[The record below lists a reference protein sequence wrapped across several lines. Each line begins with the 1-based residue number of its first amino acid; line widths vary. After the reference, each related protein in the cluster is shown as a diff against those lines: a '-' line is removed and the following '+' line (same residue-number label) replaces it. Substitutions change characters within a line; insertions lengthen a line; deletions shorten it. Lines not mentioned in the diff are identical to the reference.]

1 MKILVISYH
10 TCPVS
15 KLGSKDA
22 GGLNIYLHEI
32 SKELS
37 IAGHEVD
44 IFTRKHDIRDLIEIE
59 INDNAKVVHLDAGD
73 LSEVKHQM
81 HNFIDL
87 FTANL
92 MNYINEQ
99 NLQYDLIYSNYWM
112 SGMVGELIS
121 EQLKIPHII
130 TFHTMGLTK
139 RTFNY
144 LENESDFRIENEL
157 NLINRSDAIV
167 VPTYQEKEN
176 LILNYRTENNIYIVS
191 PGVDLEKFK
200 SKNKF
205 KSREKLN
212 LSQTSKILLSVG
224 RLEPLKGY
232 DVLINALSF
241 LDTSDDFDVQLLII
255 GGDGK
260 SKKEL
265 ERLNSLKLKHG
276 LSKRVNFLGVIDH
289 DKLPLYFSAADVFV
303 MPSAHETFGIAALE
317 ASACN
322 LPVIAPQ
329 VGGLKSVVK
338 HAQTGFLSDSNR
350 CPESLM
356 HYLEILLKNEPLREQ
371 FGINSRSHA
380 LNYSWKK
387 SSTDLIS
394 VFEDVLSKCL
404 V

>member
-1 MKILVISYH
+1 MKILIISYH
-10 TCPVS
+10 TCPEN
-15 KLGSKDA
+15 KLGSKDS

-32 SKELS
+32 SNVLGNE
-37 IAGHEVD
+37 GHTVD
-44 IFTRKHDIRDLIEIE
+44 IFTRRHDISDPLEIE
-59 INDNAKVVHLDAGD
+59 INNNSKVVHLNAGD
-73 LSEVKHQM
+73 LAEEKHQM
-81 HNFIDL
+81 HNYIDM
-87 FTANL
+87 FTSNL
-92 MNYINEQ
+92 INYVDEQ

-112 SGMVGELIS
+112 SGIVGKLLS
-121 EQLKIPHII
+121 EKLKIPHII

-139 RTFNY
+139 RSVNY
-144 LENESDFRIENEL
+144 LENESDFRIDSEL
-157 NLINRSDAIV
+157 DLIKKSDAIV

-176 LILNYRTENNIYIVS
+176 LILNYKSENDIYIVS

-205 KSREKLN
+205 ESRKKLG

-224 RLEPLKGY
+224 RIEPIKGY

-241 LDTSDDFDVQLLII
+241 PNFSDDFDVRLLII
-255 GGDGK
+255 GGDSK
-260 SKKEL
+260 SQNEL

-276 LSKRVNFLGVIDH
+276 LSNQINFLGAIDH
-289 DKLPLYFSAADVFV
+289 DELPIYFSAADVFV
-303 MPSAHETFGIAALE
+303 MPSAYETFGIAALE

-338 HAQTGFLSDSNR
+338 HGQTGFLSVNKS
-350 CPESLM
+350 PESLM
-356 HYLEILLKNEPLREQ
+356 HYLEILLKNKPLREL
-371 FGINSRSHA
+371 FGVNSRLHA
-380 LNYSWKK
+380 MNYSWGK
-387 SSTDLIS
+387 SSKDLIS

>member
-1 MKILVISYH
+1 MKILIISYH
-10 TCPVS
+10 TCPEN
-15 KLGSKDA
+15 KLGSKDS

-32 SKELS
+32 SNELGTK
-37 IAGHEVD
+37 GHTVD
-44 IFTRKHDIRDLIEIE
+44 IFTRRHDISDPLEIE
-59 INDNAKVVHLDAGD
+59 INNNSKVVHLNAGD
-73 LSEVKHQM
+73 LAEEKHQM
-81 HNFIDL
+81 HNYIDM
-87 FTANL
+87 FTSNL
-92 MNYINEQ
+92 INYVDEQ

-112 SGMVGELIS
+112 SGIVGKLIS
-121 EQLKIPHII
+121 EKLKIPHII

-139 RTFNY
+139 RSVNY
-144 LENESDFRIENEL
+144 LENESDFRIDSEL
-157 NLINRSDAIV
+157 DLIKKSDAIV

-176 LILNYRTENNIYIVS
+176 LILNYKSENDIYIVS

-205 KSREKLN
+205 KSREKLG

-224 RLEPLKGY
+224 RLEPIKGY

-241 LDTSDDFDVQLLII
+241 LNISDDFDVRLLII
-255 GGDGK
+255 GGDSK
-260 SKKEL
+260 SQNEL

-276 LSKRVNFLGVIDH
+276 LSNQVNFLGAIDH
-289 DKLPLYFSAADVFV
+289 DELPIYFSAADVFL
-303 MPSAHETFGIAALE
+303 MPSAYETFGIAALE

-338 HAQTGFLSDSNR
+338 HGQTGFLSVNKS
-350 CPESLM
+350 PESLT
-356 HYLEILLKNEPLREQ
+356 HYLEILLKNKPLREL
-371 FGINSRSHA
+371 FGVNSRLHA
-380 LNYSWKK
+380 MNYSWGK
-387 SSTDLIS
+387 SSKDLIS

>member
-1 MKILVISYH
+1 
-10 TCPVS
+10 
-15 KLGSKDA
+15 
-22 GGLNIYLHEI
+22 
-32 SKELS
+32 
-37 IAGHEVD
+37 
-44 IFTRKHDIRDLIEIE
+44 
-59 INDNAKVVHLDAGD
+59 
-73 LSEVKHQM
+73 
-81 HNFIDL
+81 
-87 FTANL
+87 
-92 MNYINEQ
+92 
-99 NLQYDLIYSNYWM
+99 
-112 SGMVGELIS
+112 MVGELIS

-176 LILNYRTENNIYIVS
+176 LILNYKTENSIYIVS

-338 HAQTGFLSDSNR
+338 HAQTGFLSDSNL
-350 CPESLM
+350 SLI
-356 HYLEILLKNEPLREQ
+356 HI
-371 FGINSRSHA
+371 
-380 LNYSWKK
+380 
-387 SSTDLIS
+387 
-394 VFEDVLSKCL
+394 
-404 V
+404 

>member
-1 MKILVISYH
+1 MKILIISYH
-10 TCPVS
+10 TCPEN
-15 KLGSKDA
+15 KLGSKDS

-32 SKELS
+32 SNELGTK
-37 IAGHEVD
+37 GHKVD
-44 IFTRKHDIRDLIEIE
+44 IFTREHDISDPLEIE
-59 INDNAKVVHLDAGD
+59 INNNSKVIHLNAGD
-73 LSEVKHQM
+73 LAEEKHQM
-81 HNFIDL
+81 HNYIDL
-87 FTANL
+87 FTSNL
-92 MNYINEQ
+92 INYIDEQ

-112 SGMVGELIS
+112 SGIVGELIS
-121 EQLKIPHII
+121 EKLNIPHII

-139 RTFNY
+139 RSVNY
-144 LENESDFRIENEL
+144 LENESDFRIDSEL
-157 NLINRSDAIV
+157 DLIKKCDAIV

-176 LILNYRTENNIYIVS
+176 LILNYKSENDIYIVS

-205 KSREKLN
+205 KSREKLG

-224 RLEPLKGY
+224 RLEPIKGY

-241 LDTSDDFDVQLLII
+241 LNISDNFDVRLLII
-255 GGDGK
+255 GGDSK
-260 SKKEL
+260 SQNEL

-276 LSKRVNFLGVIDH
+276 LSNQVNFLGAIDH
-289 DKLPLYFSAADVFV
+289 DELPIYFSAADVFV
-303 MPSAHETFGIAALE
+303 MPSAYETFGIAALE

-338 HAQTGFLSDSNR
+338 HGQTGFLSVNKS
-350 CPESLM
+350 PESLT
-356 HYLEILLKNEPLREQ
+356 HYLEILLKNKPLREL
-371 FGINSRSHA
+371 FGVNSRLHA
-380 LNYSWKK
+380 MNYSWGK
-387 SSTDLIS
+387 SSKDLIS

>member
-1 MKILVISYH
+1 MKILIISYH
-10 TCPVS
+10 TCPEN
-15 KLGSKDA
+15 KLGSKDS

-32 SKELS
+32 SNELGTK
-37 IAGHEVD
+37 GHTVD
-44 IFTRKHDIRDLIEIE
+44 IFTRRHDISDPLEIE
-59 INDNAKVVHLDAGD
+59 INNNAKVVHLNAGD
-73 LSEVKHQM
+73 LAEEKHQM
-81 HNFIDL
+81 HNYIDM
-87 FTANL
+87 FTSNL
-92 MNYINEQ
+92 INYVGEQ

-112 SGMVGELIS
+112 SGIVGKLIS
-121 EQLKIPHII
+121 EKLKIPHII

-139 RTFNY
+139 RSVNY
-144 LENESDFRIENEL
+144 LENESDFRIDSEL
-157 NLINRSDAIV
+157 DLIKKSDAIV

-176 LILNYRTENNIYIVS
+176 LILNYKSENDIYIVS

-205 KSREKLN
+205 KSREKLG

-224 RLEPLKGY
+224 RLEPIKGY

-241 LDTSDDFDVQLLII
+241 LNISDDFDVRLLII
-255 GGDGK
+255 GGDSK
-260 SKKEL
+260 SQNEL

-276 LSKRVNFLGVIDH
+276 LSNQVIFLGAIDH
-289 DKLPLYFSAADVFV
+289 DELPIYFSAADVFL
-303 MPSAHETFGIAALE
+303 MPSAYETFGIAALE

-338 HAQTGFLSDSNR
+338 HGQTGFLSVNKS
-350 CPESLM
+350 PESLT
-356 HYLEILLKNEPLREQ
+356 HYLEILLNNKPLREL
-371 FGINSRSHA
+371 FGVNSRLHA
-380 LNYSWKK
+380 MNYSWGK
-387 SSTDLIS
+387 SSKDLIS

>member
-1 MKILVISYH
+1 MKILIISYH
-10 TCPVS
+10 TCPEN
-15 KLGSKDA
+15 KLGSKDS

-32 SKELS
+32 SNELGTKE
-37 IAGHEVD
+37 HTVD
-44 IFTRKHDIRDLIEIE
+44 IFTRRHDISDPLEIE
-59 INDNAKVVHLDAGD
+59 INNNSKVVHLNAGD
-73 LSEVKHQM
+73 LAEEKHQM
-81 HNFIDL
+81 HNYIDM
-87 FTANL
+87 FTSNL
-92 MNYINEQ
+92 INYVDEQ

-112 SGMVGELIS
+112 SGIVGKLIS
-121 EQLKIPHII
+121 EKLKIPHII

-139 RTFNY
+139 RSVNY
-144 LENESDFRIENEL
+144 LENESDFRIDSEL
-157 NLINRSDAIV
+157 DLIKKSDAIV

-176 LILNYRTENNIYIVS
+176 LILNYKSENDIYIVS

-205 KSREKLN
+205 KSREKLG

-224 RLEPLKGY
+224 RLEPIKGY

-241 LDTSDDFDVQLLII
+241 LNISDDCDVRLLII
-255 GGDGK
+255 GGDSK
-260 SKKEL
+260 SQNEL

-276 LSKRVNFLGVIDH
+276 LSNQVNFLGAIDH
-289 DKLPLYFSAADVFV
+289 DELPIYFSAADVFV
-303 MPSAHETFGIAALE
+303 MPSAYETFGIAALE

-338 HAQTGFLSDSNR
+338 HGQTGFLSVNKS
-350 CPESLM
+350 PESLT
-356 HYLEILLKNEPLREQ
+356 HYLEILLKNKPLREL
-371 FGINSRSHA
+371 FGVNSRLHA
-380 LNYSWKK
+380 MNYSWGK
-387 SSTDLIS
+387 SSKDLIS

>member
-1 MKILVISYH
+1 MKILIISYH
-10 TCPVS
+10 TCPEN
-15 KLGSKDA
+15 KLGSKDS

-32 SKELS
+32 SNKLS
-37 IAGHEVD
+37 IEGHTVD
-44 IFTRKHDIRDLIEIE
+44 IFTRRHDISDPIEIE
-59 INDNAKVVHLDAGD
+59 INNNSKVVHLNAGD
-73 LSEVKHQM
+73 LAEEKHQM
-81 HNFIDL
+81 HNYIDMFIS
-87 FTANL
+87 NL
-92 MNYINEQ
+92 INYVDEQ

-112 SGMVGELIS
+112 SGIVGKLIS
-121 EQLKIPHII
+121 EKLKIPHII

-139 RTFNY
+139 RSVNY
-144 LENESDFRIENEL
+144 LENESDFRIDSEL
-157 NLINRSDAIV
+157 DLIKKSDAIV

-176 LILNYRTENNIYIVS
+176 LILNYKSENDIYIVS

-205 KSREKLN
+205 KSREKLG

-224 RLEPLKGY
+224 RLEPIKGY

-241 LDTSDDFDVQLLII
+241 LNISDIFDVRLLII
-255 GGDGK
+255 GGDSK
-260 SKKEL
+260 SQNEL

-276 LSKRVNFLGVIDH
+276 LSNQVNFLGAIDH
-289 DKLPLYFSAADVFV
+289 DELPIYFSAADVFV
-303 MPSAHETFGIAALE
+303 MPSAYETFGIAALE

-338 HAQTGFLSDSNR
+338 HGQTGFLSVNKS
-350 CPESLM
+350 PESLM
-356 HYLEILLKNEPLREQ
+356 HYLEILLKNKPLREL
-371 FGINSRSHA
+371 FGVNSRLHA
-380 LNYSWKK
+380 MNYSWGK
-387 SSTDLIS
+387 SSKDLIS

>member
-1 MKILVISYH
+1 MKILIISYH
-10 TCPVS
+10 TCPEN
-15 KLGSKDA
+15 KLGSKDS

-32 SKELS
+32 SNVLGNE
-37 IAGHEVD
+37 GHTVD
-44 IFTRKHDIRDLIEIE
+44 IFTRRHDISDPLEIE
-59 INDNAKVVHLDAGD
+59 INNNSKVVHLNAGD
-73 LSEVKHQM
+73 LAEEKHQM
-81 HNFIDL
+81 HNYIDM
-87 FTANL
+87 FTSNL
-92 MNYINEQ
+92 INYVDEQ

-112 SGMVGELIS
+112 SGIVGKLLS
-121 EQLKIPHII
+121 EKLKIPHII

-139 RTFNY
+139 RSVNY
-144 LENESDFRIENEL
+144 LENESDFRIDSEL
-157 NLINRSDAIV
+157 DLIKNSDAIV

-176 LILNYRTENNIYIVS
+176 LILNYKSENDIYIVS

-205 KSREKLN
+205 KSREKLG

-224 RLEPLKGY
+224 RLEPIKGY

-241 LDTSDDFDVQLLII
+241 LNISDDFDVRLLII
-255 GGDGK
+255 GGDSK
-260 SKKEL
+260 SQNEL

-276 LSKRVNFLGVIDH
+276 LSNQINFLGAIDH
-289 DKLPLYFSAADVFV
+289 DELPIYFSAADVFV
-303 MPSAHETFGIAALE
+303 MPSAYETFGIAALE

-338 HAQTGFLSDSNR
+338 HGQTGFLSVNKS
-350 CPESLM
+350 PESLM
-356 HYLEILLKNEPLREQ
+356 HYLEILLKNKPLREL
-371 FGINSRSHA
+371 FGVNSRLHA
-380 LNYSWKK
+380 MNYSWGK
-387 SSTDLIS
+387 SSKDLIS

>member
-1 MKILVISYH
+1 MKILIISYH
-10 TCPVS
+10 TCPEN
-15 KLGSKDA
+15 KLGSKDS

-32 SKELS
+32 SNVLGNE
-37 IAGHEVD
+37 GHTVD
-44 IFTRKHDIRDLIEIE
+44 IFTRRHDISDPLEIE
-59 INDNAKVVHLDAGD
+59 INNNSKVVHLNAGD
-73 LSEVKHQM
+73 LAEEKHQM
-81 HNFIDL
+81 HNYIDM
-87 FTANL
+87 FTSNL
-92 MNYINEQ
+92 INYVDEQ

-112 SGMVGELIS
+112 SGIVGKLIS
-121 EQLKIPHII
+121 EKLKIPHII

-139 RTFNY
+139 RSVNY
-144 LENESDFRIENEL
+144 LENESDFRIDSEL
-157 NLINRSDAIV
+157 DLIKKSDAIV

-176 LILNYRTENNIYIVS
+176 LILNYKSENDIYIVS

-205 KSREKLN
+205 KSREKLG

-224 RLEPLKGY
+224 RLEPIKGY

-241 LDTSDDFDVQLLII
+241 LNISDDFDVRLLII
-255 GGDGK
+255 GGDSK
-260 SKKEL
+260 SQNEL

-276 LSKRVNFLGVIDH
+276 LSNQINFLGAIDH
-289 DKLPLYFSAADVFV
+289 DELPIYFSAADVFL
-303 MPSAHETFGIAALE
+303 MPSAYETFGIAALE

-338 HAQTGFLSDSNR
+338 HGQTGFLSVNKS
-350 CPESLM
+350 PESLM
-356 HYLEILLKNEPLREQ
+356 HYLEILLKNKPLREL
-371 FGINSRSHA
+371 FGVNSRLHA
-380 LNYSWKK
+380 MNYSWGK
-387 SSTDLIS
+387 SSKDLIS

>member
-10 TCPVS
+10 TCPVN
-15 KLGSKDA
+15 KLGSKDS
-22 GGLNIYLHEI
+22 GGLNIYLREI
-32 SKELS
+32 SKELG
-37 IAGHEVD
+37 ATGHEVD
-44 IFTRKHDIRDLIEIE
+44 IFTRKHDILDPLEIG
-59 INDNAKVVHLDAGD
+59 INDNSKVVHLDAGD

-176 LILNYRTENNIYIVS
+176 LILNYKTENSIYIVS

-265 ERLNSLKLKHG
+265 ERLNSLKLKYG